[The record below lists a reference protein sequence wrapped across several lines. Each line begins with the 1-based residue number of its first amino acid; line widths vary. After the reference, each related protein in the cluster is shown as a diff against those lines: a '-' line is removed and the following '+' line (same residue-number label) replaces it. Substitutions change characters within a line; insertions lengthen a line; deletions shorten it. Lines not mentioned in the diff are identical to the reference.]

1 MRATGRLITA
11 MRLIT
16 VRSCPT
22 SFFSSSSFPFF
33 FSFFTRLM
41 TRGKSCR
48 PDFDLSRRGEG
59 GGGSDLQNRKYYIHR
74 VIILYSQAG
83 SFDQRAGS
91 PCILLSPPSFLPSFS
106 SQARVRIARAV
117 IAVGAKVRKG
127 GVRRRDA
134 CRVSDARRTPSPPP
148 SFPSTAPG

>member
-1 MRATGRLITA
+1 MNSSTDANVRATGRLITA

-33 FSFFTRLM
+33 FFFFTRLM

-91 PCILLSPPSFLPSFS
+91 PCILLSSLLLPSFPPS
-106 SQARVRIARAV
+106 RP
-117 IAVGAKVRKG
+117 
-127 GVRRRDA
+127 RREY
-134 CRVSDARRTPSPPP
+134 VSRERLSRWARRFEREECVGGTRV
-148 SFPSTAPG
+148 A